1 MRRVD
6 VPILMY
12 HSIADDPLRAF
23 RRFAVAPA
31 QFAAQM
37 RCLIAAGFQTVSVAE
52 LVEAR
57 QGRTILPPRPV
68 VLTFD
73 DGFSD
78 FYWNAAPILSRFG
91 LGATLYVV
99 AGLAGATSAW
109 LGARS
114 NGGAQKLASWAQLRD
129 LAANGVEIGSH
140 TVSHPALDLVT
151 TSTARSEIVESKRM
165 IEDRLGRP
173 VETFAYPYGFQSPRV
188 RALVEEAGYAS
199 ACAVA
204 YRTSCDADD
213 RFALPRHIVPGG
225 MKDAAFERLL
235 DGAPPITNLVDRAR
249 SHTYALVRRTMGA
262 G

>member
-6 VPILMY
+6 IPILMY
-12 HSIADDPLRAF
+12 HSIADEPPRAF

-37 RCLIAAGFQTVSVAE
+37 RALVANGFHTVTVGD

-57 QGRTILPPRPV
+57 AGRAILPPRPI

-73 DGFSD
+73 DGFAD
-78 FYWNAAPILSRFG
+78 FHSSAAPILFRFG
-91 LGATLYVV
+91 LRATLYVV
-99 AGLAGATSAW
+99 AGLVGATSAW
-109 LGARS
+109 LAAGD
-114 NGGAQKLASWAQLRD
+114 GGAQKLASWAQLRE

-140 TVSHPALDLVT
+140 TLSHPALDIMT
-151 TSTARSEIVESKRM
+151 ESAARSEIAGSKRA

-173 VETFAYPYGFQSPRV
+173 VETFAYPYGFKSPRV

-204 YRTSCDADD
+204 YRTSSDADD
-213 RFALPRHIVPGG
+213 RLALPRLIVPGG
-225 MKDAAFERLL
+225 MNAAAFDRLL
-235 DGAPPITNLVDRAR
+235 EGAPPIATLVDRAR
-249 SHTYALVRRTMGA
+249 SHTYALMRRAMAA
-262 G
+262 GG